1 LRTRLGE
8 SGMLDFY
15 FAYRGVLRR
24 LRSGA
29 LGHEMDRFASHFFQ
43 LGYKRA
49 SAKIHISRL
58 ARFSEFAAG
67 VSATGPITQEV
78 VDLFLRGF
86 PTASQPSSGERFRG
100 HGRSLRLAF

>member
-1 LRTRLGE
+1 
-8 SGMLDFY
+8 
-15 FAYRGVLRR
+15 VLWDN
-24 LRSGA
+24 
-29 LGHEMDRFASHFFQ
+29 EMDRFASHFFQ

-86 PTASQPSSGERFRG
+86 PTASHPSSGERFRG
-100 HGRSLRLAF
+100 HGLSLRLAF